1 MSNHKYPPGPTGHWL
16 WGNLGLLRS
25 DILSLLEQVPQQHGD
40 LASLRIAA
48 YRVLLLSHPRWVEQ
62 VLVTDNRI
70 FQKPPRFR
78 RIVRTVFGNGL
89 FVSQGATWLAQRRT
103 VQSALDQ
110 IPLDR
115 HCENV
120 IETARRTLSGWEP
133 DCETKLESESER
145 SSESERDGGLELE
158 PRMTELAF
166 AIRARTTLG
175 IDRTDSFN
183 TMRQCVC
190 AFMDF
195 YADRIRHPFSP
206 PLWVPTPGNRR
217 IRSTIDHW
225 WELITKLVLESHRH
239 GETPDDLLGILHE
252 LGRESEQGSMPQ
264 SQLRDEIA
272 TWLLTGTETLANT
285 LSWTWYLLANHS
297 NVRDRLY
304 DEVDSVLQGTP
315 AARHDLE
322 SLKYTQC
329 VLQESMR
336 LYPQAYIIGRKA
348 VAPFTMGE
356 FKFPQ
361 GTTVILNQW
370 FIGRDARW
378 FANPLEFDPD
388 RWNDGAADSPSKFAY
403 FPFGG
408 GPRFCAGKTLAMM
421 EMPLVLAT
429 LAQRFDFQMASTVA
443 APPQPSL
450 TLRPTP
456 GMRARFVRR

>member
-1 MSNHKYPPGPTGHWL
+1 MSHKHPPGPTGHWL
-16 WGNLGLLRS
+16 WGNLSLLRS
-25 DILSLLEQVPQQHGD
+25 DIFGLLEQVPQQYGGI
-40 LASLRIAA
+40 ASLRIAA
-48 YRVLLLSHPRWVEQ
+48 HRVLLLSDPRWVEQ

-70 FQKPPRFR
+70 FQKSPRFR

-89 FVSQGATWLAQRRT
+89 FVNQGATWLAQRRT
-103 VQSALDQ
+103 VQSALDR

-120 IETARRTLSGWEP
+120 IETARRTLSGWGP
-133 DCETKLESESER
+133 DGET
-145 SSESERDGGLELE
+145 ELE

-175 IDRTDSFN
+175 MDQTDSID
-183 TMRQCVC
+183 TMRQCLSG
-190 AFMDF
+190 FMDF
-195 YADRIRHPFSP
+195 FADRIRHPFSP
-206 PLWVPTPGNRR
+206 PLWVPTPENQR
-217 IRSTIDHW
+217 IRSTINHW
-225 WELITKLVLESHRH
+225 REFIAKLVLESQCH
-239 GETPDDLLGILHE
+239 GEAPDDLLGSLLE
-252 LGRESEQGSMPQ
+252 LGRQSEQALMPQ
-264 SQLRDEIA
+264 NQLRDEIA

-285 LSWTWYLLANHS
+285 FCWTWYLLANHPS
-297 NVRDRLY
+297 EQDRLY
-304 DEVDSVLQGTP
+304 QEVDSVLQGKT
-315 AARHDLE
+315 ATRRDLE

-329 VLQESMR
+329 VLKESMR

-356 FKFPQ
+356 FKFPK

-378 FANPLEFDPD
+378 FADPLKFDPG
-388 RWNDGAADSPSKFAY
+388 RWNDAADPPSKFAY

-421 EMPLVLAT
+421 EMPLVMAT
-429 LAQRFDFQMASTVA
+429 LAQHFKFEMASTAA

-456 GMRARFVRR
+456 GMRARFVRK